1 MEHKYI
7 EQMEEI
13 KRRIEAVEKIVEVSI
28 GRLYLPVVT
37 ESVYLQFRKIL
48 ELIAMASLVVNEEAM
63 EEFGTSMQK
72 LRGEWNGYRILKQVE
87 AINPN
92 FYPVPIVEKPSDD
105 PRIKVK
111 LENNANDYLTKDMF
125 SELYNERCGRILH
138 ADNPLNEQT
147 NYSELWDEGPLWKMR
162 IMELLNTHQIN
173 LVGHEGF
180 HLVHMQEEHDK
191 SVHMYQFEIV
201 ETLES

>member
-13 KRRIEAVEKIVEVSI
+13 KRRIEAIEKIVEVSI

-48 ELIAMASLVVNEEAM
+48 ELIAMASLVVNKEAM

-92 FYPVPIVEKPSDD
+92 YYPVPIVEKPSDD
-105 PRIKVK
+105 PCIKVK
-111 LENNANDYLTKDMF
+111 LESKTNDYLTKDMF
-125 SELYNERCGRILH
+125 SELYNIKCGRILH
-138 ADNPLNEQT
+138 ADNPLKEHT

-162 IMELLNTHQIN
+162 IMGLLNTHQIS

-180 HLVHMQEEHDK
+180 HLVHMQEENDK
-191 SVHMYQFEIV
+191 LVHMYQFENV
-201 ETLES
+201 ETVGS